1 MPLGFGIYNPMPLQ
15 LGGGDSLLEQE
26 HQAILDALEDGFDPE
41 VDTEHYW
48 EAYAE
53 AVAVFMIWRINE
65 RLKSQGQPLTMIE
78 NLPVWEE
85 STEIRVNP
93 SDKDY
98 DRRSRLNAKLR
109 GVANNAMPDIES
121 AARDILGANFEQV
134 TLVDPADWIVYWP
147 GINPGP
153 PGFEWSSNRA
163 AVAVVMN
170 SNSLSEIE
178 FNEKRVALSNQ
189 LDAMLPAWM
198 RYAIG
203 TGTAF
208 VANIGIVGQTLL

>member
-1 MPLGFGIYNPMPLQ
+1 MLGLGIYNPLPLQ

-26 HQAILDALEDGFDPE
+26 HQAILLDLEDGFDPD
-41 VDTEHYW
+41 VDTENYW

-65 RLKSQGQPLTMIE
+65 RLTSQGNPLTMIE
-78 NLPVWEE
+78 NLPVWEQALNM
-85 STEIRVNP
+85 RP
-93 SDKDY
+93 SLGDKDP
-98 DRRSRLNAKLR
+98 DRRARLNAKLR
-109 GVANNAMPDIES
+109 GVAGNALPDIE
-121 AARDILGANFEQV
+121 AAALGVLGENFVQV
-134 TLVDPADWIVYWP
+134 HLVDPANWIVYWP

-163 AVAVVMN
+163 VVAIEMN
-170 SNSLSEIE
+170 MNSLSEVE
-178 FNEKRVALSNQ
+178 FNEKRAALSNQ

-203 TGTAF
+203 AGNSF
-208 VANIGIVGQTLL
+208 VMNIGIIGQTYL